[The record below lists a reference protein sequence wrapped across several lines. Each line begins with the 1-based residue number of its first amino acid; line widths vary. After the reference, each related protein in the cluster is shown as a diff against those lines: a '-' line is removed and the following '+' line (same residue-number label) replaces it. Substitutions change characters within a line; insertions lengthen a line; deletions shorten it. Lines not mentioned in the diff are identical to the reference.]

1 MSQYI
6 GKTISLISN
15 KGLRYVGL
23 LENINADDATV
34 ALKSVRLF
42 GTEGRMAAMGQP
54 NLEVPPGV
62 DVYDYVVFRGSDV
75 KDLSVLDTPIDEVKP
90 NIYRPPQQQQQ
101 QQGATTGQ
109 YYSGPTSTSSQN
121 GTPQTQTQ
129 APATTST
136 TTASQSYGQTSS
148 SAPTQASPAQAVP
161 AQPVQTSAPEA
172 STSYQQPTK
181 TVKEEQAT
189 KTVADDQPADAQ
201 PGSAPQPTATN
212 PSSNQLQQQQQQPRK
227 GSKVEIPTEEFDFE
241 QANAKFSKEL
251 EQERELEHA
260 GYNKSSSFFDNISS
274 STDERTNMRWHE
286 ERNLN
291 MDTFGEASLQRGR
304 GRGRGRG
311 GRGNWRGRGNY
322 RGRGGN
328 WRGGNSNRG
337 RNSDYNTKPEWA

>member
-54 NLEVPPGV
+54 HLEVSPGV

-101 QQGATTGQ
+101 QPTPTTGQ
-109 YYSGPTSTSSQN
+109 YYSGPPSTTTAN
-121 GTPQTQTQ
+121 GAPQTQ
-129 APATTST
+129 APVTT
-136 TTASQSYGQTSS
+136 TTATSAQSPVQSSVSQTTNVPAASPGQVAQAPVETGIPEAPQVQNP
-148 SAPTQASPAQAVP
+148 APTRTIDEEPL
-161 AQPVQTSAPEA
+161 
-172 STSYQQPTK
+172 TK
-181 TVKEEQAT
+181 TVSENK
-189 KTVADDQPADAQ
+189 PADAQ
-201 PGSAPQPTATN
+201 PGSVPQPAAT
-212 PSSNQLQQQQQQPRK
+212 QKPRRE
-227 GSKVEIPTEEFDFE
+227 SKLDIPPEEFDFE

-251 EQERELEHA
+251 EQERELEHT

-274 STDERTNMRWHE
+274 STEERTNMRWSE

-291 MDTFGEASLQRGR
+291 MDTFGEASLQRGGR
-304 GRGRGRG
+304 GGRGGRGRG
-311 GRGNWRGRGNY
+311 GRGNCRGRGGNY
-322 RGRGGN
+322 RGRGNGN
-328 WRGGNSNRG
+328 WRGGNNNRG

>member
-101 QQGATTGQ
+101 QGATTGQ

-136 TTASQSYGQTSS
+136 TTAS
-148 SAPTQASPAQAVP
+148 
-161 AQPVQTSAPEA
+161 
-172 STSYQQPTK
+172 
-181 TVKEEQAT
+181 
-189 KTVADDQPADAQ
+189 
-201 PGSAPQPTATN
+201 
-212 PSSNQLQQQQQQPRK
+212 
-227 GSKVEIPTEEFDFE
+227 
-241 QANAKFSKEL
+241 
-251 EQERELEHA
+251 
-260 GYNKSSSFFDNISS
+260 
-274 STDERTNMRWHE
+274 
-286 ERNLN
+286 
-291 MDTFGEASLQRGR
+291 
-304 GRGRGRG
+304 
-311 GRGNWRGRGNY
+311 
-322 RGRGGN
+322 
-328 WRGGNSNRG
+328 
-337 RNSDYNTKPEWA
+337 